1 LGFDPCLWWTR
12 TWRNLFRSWG
22 GITDYVSI
30 PVFGELAPIRGAGM
44 DRSRLFFP
52 GDAQGAED
60 RRAAEVLELYLA
72 GIACEGRRG
81 INTRT
86 YIDRSMATK
95 TISITE
101 EAYERLKDLKGSE
114 TMSFSEVILSYY
126 PRRRKLSET
135 LAEIARLQTED
146 LADQIERT

>member
-1 LGFDPCLWWTR
+1 
-12 TWRNLFRSWG
+12 
-22 GITDYVSI
+22 
-30 PVFGELAPIRGAGM
+30 M
-44 DRSRLFFP
+44 DRSSLFLP

-72 GIACEGRRG
+72 GLACEGRRG
-81 INTRT
+81 SNTRT

-101 EAYERLKDLKGSE
+101 EAYERLKDLKDSE
-114 TMSFSEVILSYY
+114 KMSFSEVILSYY

-135 LAEIARLQTED
+135 LAEIARPQAED
-146 LADQIERT
+146 LADQIEKASAELRSARMRAVEL